1 MVALP
6 TKKPDEILT
15 RVRVPGAASFFSLP
29 ESTFSADS
37 LAVSVQPPFA
47 ITCNHLPSVHALK
60 ITMAATQL
68 FGHMKMLHT
77 LMGMGSAALAATAP
91 YTGKA
96 IQISCMG
103 QFLFLF
109 FIFFKASLNSFSISP
124 NKLTKCWFTQMYT
137 LFITTIIH
145 PSDAT
150 QLQTSLVLS
159 AVSWRRKNQQD

>member
-15 RVRVPGAASFFSLP
+15 CVRVPGAASFFSLP

-37 LAVSVQPPFA
+37 LTVSVQPPFA

-68 FGHMKMLHT
+68 FGHMKTLHT

-103 QFLFLF
+103 QFFFFFFL
-109 FIFFKASLNSFSISP
+109 KH
-124 NKLTKCWFTQMYT
+124 
-137 LFITTIIH
+137 ITT
-145 PSDAT
+145 
-150 QLQTSLVLS
+150 V
-159 AVSWRRKNQQD
+159 